1 MPSISA
7 PTWYERADYVMS
19 SRTDEFF
26 KRLDLDEAV
35 EYTGS
40 TEEPVG
46 FVMLVQVTRQMIRE
60 YVSTAGDPWMSERRN
75 FDAGWYIT
83 RQDDNGLIWAMS
95 YGGACDEHDGDFCAD
110 THAEEQARADYNEAN
125 QVSLAWHDAEYEAD
139 RDI

>member
-7 PTWYERADYVMS
+7 PTFYERADGVMS

-60 YVSTAGDPWMSERRN
+60 YVSTAGDPWMSETRN
-75 FDAGWYIT
+75 FAPGWYIT
-83 RQDDNGLIWAMS
+83 RQDSNGLIWAVS
-95 YGGACDEHDGDFCAD
+95 YGGWCDQHDAFCA
-110 THAEEQARADYNEAN
+110 EERARADYAEAN
-125 QVSLAWHDAEYEAD
+125 AVSIAWHDAEYEAD